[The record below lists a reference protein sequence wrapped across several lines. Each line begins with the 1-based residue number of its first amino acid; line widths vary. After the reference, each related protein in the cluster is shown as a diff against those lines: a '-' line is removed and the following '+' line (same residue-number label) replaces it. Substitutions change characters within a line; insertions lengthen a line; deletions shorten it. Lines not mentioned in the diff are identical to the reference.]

1 MVLHSGTGNSGSFL
15 ISLQTEREILF
26 CLSLSCF
33 NMYRIIATILFSLAL
48 TQAVFAQTDSASAK
62 KYRHGISVGTFVSG
76 VPGFPYYLISYS
88 ISKGRNR
95 VSIGPVFRQKGG
107 GSTNWTARNVAL
119 QNDNYLKG
127 LSGVYQF
134 FPNPRGKRYDLFFQY
149 EATWLYFNYDALIE
163 NSGIWTRTPNYA
175 SCWYLGQY
183 VGYGLR
189 VRFLKNFEITHN
201 VGLGYLAGKYKNS
214 YGTFSVGEEGISG
227 NTRIS
232 LSYTFR

>member
-1 MVLHSGTGNSGSFL
+1 MF
-15 ISLQTEREILF
+15 
-26 CLSLSCF
+26 
-33 NMYRIIATILFSLAL
+33 RIIATVLLSSLLLQTA
-48 TQAVFAQTDSASAK
+48 FAQTDSASAK

-76 VPGFPYYLISYS
+76 VPGFPYYLVSYS

-107 GSTNWTARNVAL
+107 GHKDWMAQNIGL
-119 QNDNYLKG
+119 QNESYLKG

-149 EATWLYFNYDALIE
+149 EATWLYFKYDALIQ

-183 VGYGLR
+183 FGYGLR
-189 VRFLKNFEITHN
+189 VRFLKNFEFTHN
-201 VGLGYLAGKYKNS
+201 VGLGYLRGRYMNGNGS
-214 YGTFSVGEEGISG
+214 FSVGNGISG
-227 NTRIS
+227 NTRLS